1 MGIPQIIIIVLY
13 AVALLIAA
21 HEHGKP
27 REGETNFWIS
37 LSGTAILFGLLIWGG
52 FFW

>member
-13 AVALLIAA
+13 AMTLLVSA

-27 REGETNFWIS
+27 REGKTNFWIS
-37 LSGTAILFGLLIWGG
+37 LLGVAIIFGLLIWGG
-52 FFW
+52 FF